1 MVNAVENML
10 AYAAMSEL
18 SAEEDER
25 VRFGPMPRGQD
36 IGEDLL
42 LGVYDHVLSYHAATT
57 LEIATA
63 LGVSSAAVRDAMR
76 ELLRLKLVRHCKEQD
91 TFLASDPDAA
101 QTELVL
107 PLESAIHEKQREL
120 IAIHHQM
127 ERFSKSFKRHQRTQ
141 RKSRL
146 VATLENQ
153 REISL
158 RLTDSI
164 RRSSGEI
171 LTMWPV
177 CSYETQI
184 LEDTLRLSYDAVPR
198 GVRLRTLYPH
208 SARHHPSFRA
218 NLQQNLESGAEVRT
232 SDEVQHFIIIVDR
245 ETAFLPTD
253 SSKGGTSAVTVVY
266 EPAIVNVLCGIYRNT
281 WQSACVFDGSTPNDT
296 SLNNVR
302 NAILKM
308 LACGLKDDVIAR
320 RVGISSRTLRRHIA
334 AIMEELG
341 AESRFQA
348 GAAAASAGLIGTP
361 VGR

>member
-1 MVNAVENML
+1 MVSAVENML
-10 AYAAMSEL
+10 AYAGLSEL
-18 SAEEDER
+18 SAEDNER
-25 VRFGPMPRGQD
+25 TRREPTARGQD
-36 IGEDLL
+36 VGEDLL

-57 LEIATA
+57 TEIATA
-63 LGVSSAAVRDAMR
+63 LGLPSAAVNRAMR
-76 ELLRLKLVRHCKEQD
+76 ELQRLRLVRHCKEQD
-91 TFLASDPDAA
+91 TFLAADPDAA
-101 QTELVL
+101 ETELVL
-107 PLESAIHEKQREL
+107 PLESAIHEKRREL
-120 IAIHHQM
+120 VAIHHQL

-141 RKSRL
+141 RTSRL

-158 RLTDSI
+158 RLTDSL
-164 RRSSGEI
+164 RQSSGEI

-184 LEDTLRLSYDAVPR
+184 LKDTLRLSYEAVRR

-208 SARHHPSFRA
+208 SARSHPSFRA
-218 NLQQNLESGAEVRT
+218 ILQQDLDSGAEVRT
-232 SDEVQHFIIIVDR
+232 SDEVQHFVIIVDQ

-253 SSKGGTSAVTVVY
+253 SSDGGTSAVTAVY
-266 EPAIVNVLCGIYRNT
+266 EPAIVKVLCGIYRNT
-281 WQSACVFDGSTPNDT
+281 WQPACVFDGNASNGA

-348 GAAAASAGLIGTP
+348 GAAAASAGLIGTL
-361 VGR
+361 GGG